1 MPITPAQRA
10 AAEQQ
15 QILAAQDQAP
25 QIRLIAGPGTGK
37 SRTIEKRVAHV
48 LAQNAVP
55 GQVYVVSFTRAT
67 CEELRTRVR
76 SYCASLN
83 PPLNADGVRVSTM
96 HSLALRILRM
106 GNLLNQYPSEP
117 VMLDDW
123 EQRHIY
129 DAELASDLHC
139 APGRAAQV
147 RLAHD
152 AQWQTLNPGFVNQA
166 QITQAER
173 LGFNAFHAQRT
184 NLYSCVLPGEVI
196 YNCVTALQLGGLQQE
211 NLPVI
216 AHLIVDEFQDLNACD
231 QEFIRLIS
239 ANGSVLFIAG
249 DDDQSIYSFRHAD
262 PNGIINF
269 PATFPGSVTHQLTD
283 CFRCGPAILNPAIQ
297 LITHNANRVQK
308 NIIALYGNAVPPVN
322 GTLAV
327 WSFPDAVSEA
337 RGIASSCQ
345 ALINAGL
352 AGREDEIVIL
362 ISSRHIQLDL
372 LAQELGNLGIPYEE
386 PGAGGLADDESIRAV
401 LAVLRLVEEREENTN
416 DYPAY
421 RTLAGLCS
429 GVGVGTA
436 KRIGDLCSDHQQNYR
451 ELFYVQALPQW
462 LAGKPRSVIN
472 NLRALIQAIATW
484 SLADVLANRIVDIQN
499 VLTQEIFTAA
509 GESQAFIAAWTA
521 FAGGLPQQM
530 TLEELLLFLRSGSET
545 DREAVLD
552 LVNQRVG
559 AAGAQ
564 PPAVQ
569 KRVRILTMHGAKG
582 LNGKAVF
589 IPSLEQGILPSFRNL
604 QAAGL
609 VIEHRRLMY
618 VSVTRAMAACII
630 SHAALHTG
638 AQAFALQNRPRVRLA
653 RSQFL
658 NEMAVPSVNR
668 AAGLTTAEAAAIVQD
683 IANL

>member
-15 QILAAQDQAP
+15 QLVAAQDQAL

-37 SRTIEKRVAHV
+37 SRTIEKRVGRV
-48 LAQNAVP
+48 LVQNVAP
-55 GQVYVVSFTRAT
+55 GQIYVISFTRAT

-76 SYCASLN
+76 AFCAGLN
-83 PPLNADGVRVSTM
+83 PPLNADDVRVSTM

-139 APGRAAQV
+139 AAGRAAEV

-152 AQWQTLNPGFVNQA
+152 AQWQTLNPAFINQA
-166 QITQAER
+166 QITHTEM
-173 LGFNAFHAQRT
+173 LGFNAFHAERT

-196 YNCVTALQLGGLQQE
+196 YNCVTALQLGNLPAA

-231 QEFIRLIS
+231 QAFVQLIS

-269 PATFPGSVTHQLTD
+269 PATFPQSVTHQLTD
-283 CFRCGPAILNPAIQ
+283 CFRCAPAILNPAIQ
-297 LITHNANRVQK
+297 LITHNGNRVPK
-308 NIIALYGNAVPPVN
+308 NVTALYGNAAPPVN
-322 GTLAV
+322 GTLHV
-327 WSFPDAVSEA
+327 WSFPDAVAEA
-337 RGIASSCQ
+337 RAIATSCEQ
-345 ALINAGL
+345 LINAGM

-362 ISSRHIQLDL
+362 VSNRRIQIPLI
-372 LAQELGNLGIPYEE
+372 AQELGNRGIPYEE
-386 PGAGGLADDESIRAV
+386 PGVGGLAGDETIRGV
-401 LAVLRLVEEREENTN
+401 LAVLRLIHEREKNEH
-416 DYPAY
+416 DYVAY

-429 GVGVGTA
+429 GVGVATA
-436 KRIGDLCSDHQQNYR
+436 KRIGDLCRDNQQNYR
-451 ELFYVQALPQW
+451 DLFHVQVLPQW
-462 LAGKPRSVIN
+462 LTGRPRSVVNSI
-472 NLRALIQAIATW
+472 RALIQAIAGC
-484 SLADVLANRIVDIQN
+484 SLADVLANRVADIQS
-499 VLTQEIFTAA
+499 VLTQEIFTFAA
-509 GESQAFIAAWTA
+509 EGQAFIAAWTA
-521 FAGGLPQQM
+521 LAAGLPQQM
-530 TLEELLLFLRSGSET
+530 TLDELLLFLRSGSDT
-545 DREAVLD
+545 DREAVLAV
-552 LVNQRVG
+552 VNQRIG
-559 AAGAQ
+559 ANQAPAAPAQ
-564 PPAVQ
+564 
-569 KRVRILTMHGAKG
+569 KSVRILTMHGAKG
-582 LNGKAVF
+582 LSGKVVF
-589 IPSLEQGILPSFRNL
+589 IPSAEQGILPSFRNL

-618 VSVTRAMAACII
+618 VSITRAMAACII

-638 AQAFALQNRPRVRLA
+638 PQAFALQNKPRVRLA

-668 AAGLTTAEAAAIVQD
+668 AAGLTAAEAAAILTD
-683 IANL
+683 IGNL